1 MNRACRRSCRSSRG
15 CEHYRCFS
23 CLPSYTKKHISS
35 NAVSYIYIHHDITK
49 IRKIVLPGV
58 DVVDVVDVE
67 VDVAVVVVA
76 VAEIIIK
83 I

>member
-1 MNRACRRSCRSSRG
+1 MD
-15 CEHYRCFS
+15 YF
-23 CLPSYTKKHISS
+23 LVIL
-35 NAVSYIYIHHDITK
+35 IHHDITK
-49 IRKIVLPGV
+49 IRKLVLPGV